1 MERTLVLLKPD
12 AVQRALVG
20 EIVSRLE
27 RKGLRFAAMKLMRVS
42 EELAHRHYGEH
53 EGKPFF
59 GELVSFITSGPVLAM
74 IVEGENA
81 VALVRSLMGATNP
94 VEASPGT
101 VRGDL
106 GIAIGM
112 NLIHALTQVSQ
123 RPERRRCFSVTAR
136 RWITSA
142 TSTGGSQKPDH
153 LDSTRPRALDVI
165 VLALIRAE
173 QVDDEIAV
181 VLEHP
186 A

>member
-42 EELAHRHYGEH
+42 EELAHTHYGEH

-59 GELVSFITSGPVLAM
+59 EGLVSFITSGPVLAM

-94 VEASPGT
+94 AEASPGT

-112 NLIHALTQVSQ
+112 NLIHGSDSLESAARETALFFGAGETLDYQ
-123 RPERRRCFSVTAR
+123 RDVD
-136 RWITSA
+136 RWITEA
-142 TSTGGSQKPDH
+142 
-153 LDSTRPRALDVI
+153 
-165 VLALIRAE
+165 
-173 QVDDEIAV
+173 
-181 VLEHP
+181 
-186 A
+186 